1 MFYKNTCMS
10 TTKEKMAQK
19 NSYQSMVII
28 ISSVPGADWVFVLA
42 IGSRE
47 GVFDVSLSALSAWTA
62 QSVLKSANN
71 MREAHVA

>member
-10 TTKEKMAQK
+10 TTKEKMAQN

-28 ISSVPGADWVFVLA
+28 ISSVPGADWIFVLA

-47 GVFDVSLSALSAWTA
+47 GVFPGVFDVSLSLLGLPNLFSRVQTT
-62 QSVLKSANN
+62 
-71 MREAHVA
+71 